1 MSPGPDGAEASRREV
16 LSRALVEEGDRL
28 YSLALRTTRDPDL
41 AADAVQEAFA
51 SALEKADG
59 FRGESR
65 VGTWLHRIVFNKSID
80 QLRRRR
86 RYEPL
91 PDEDPDRLTP
101 EDEHLAHAASWARP
115 PDDALLGAE
124 TKRALEG
131 ALGDLTPLQRAV
143 FELKEAEGRP
153 TGEVSEI
160 LGLSPGAVRVHL
172 HRARLRLRARLTD
185 HFRGRGPAPP
195 AAEAMP

>member
-1 MSPGPDGAEASRREV
+1 MTPGPDGTEASRREV

-28 YSLALRTTRDPDL
+28 YALALRTTRNPDL

-51 SALEKADG
+51 CALEKAGG
-59 FRGESR
+59 FRGESS

-80 QLRRRR
+80 LLRRRR

-91 PDEDPDRLTP
+91 PEDDPDRITP
-101 EDEHLAHAASWARP
+101 EDERLAHGKSWARP
-115 PDDALLGAE
+115 PDEALLRAE
-124 TKRALEG
+124 TKVALEA
-131 ALGDLTPLQRAV
+131 ALEDLTPLQRAV

-153 TGEVSEI
+153 TAEVAEI
-160 LGLSPGAVRVHL
+160 LGLTPGAVRVHL

-185 HFRGRGPAPP
+185 HFRGRDETPSAD
-195 AAEAMP
+195 EARA